1 MKKLIVI
8 CCLSAAIVYGVS
20 ACLNKTKDD
29 LYQQA
34 ALRCA
39 MNPERLECEK
49 FNTAAGSL
57 DAD

>member
-8 CCLSAAIVYGVS
+8 CCLASAIVYGVS
-20 ACLNKTKDD
+20 ACLNKTKDY

-39 MNPERLECEK
+39 MNPDRLGCEK

-57 DAD
+57 DTD

>member
-8 CCLSAAIVYGVS
+8 CCLAAVIVYGVS
-20 ACLNKTKDD
+20 SCLDKTIDD

-39 MNPERLECEK
+39 MNPERLNCEQ
-49 FNTAAGSL
+49 FNTAAGE
-57 DAD
+57 

>member
-8 CCLSAAIVYGVS
+8 CCLAAAIVYGVS
-20 ACLNKTKDD
+20 SCFDQTKDD

-39 MNPERLECEK
+39 MNPERLECDK
-49 FNTAAGSL
+49 FNTAAGVTNP
-57 DAD
+57 